1 MRTYFYEEKDCLR
14 EGSISHKK
22 GKYETV
28 KSIYALYFIKGNN
41 LDIKSYPDDGSYNVV
56 LFYVMCEIH
65 LNFKKVI

>member
-1 MRTYFYEEKDCLR
+1 MRTYFYEEQDCLR

-41 LDIKSYPDDGSYNVV
+41 LEILIKLIP
-56 LFYVMCEIH
+56 
-65 LNFKKVI
+65 KKM

>member
-1 MRTYFYEEKDCLR
+1 MRTYFYEEQDCLR

-28 KSIYALYFIKGNN
+28 RSIYALYFIKRNN
-41 LDIKSYPDDGSYNVV
+41 LDIKSYPDDVNYNVV